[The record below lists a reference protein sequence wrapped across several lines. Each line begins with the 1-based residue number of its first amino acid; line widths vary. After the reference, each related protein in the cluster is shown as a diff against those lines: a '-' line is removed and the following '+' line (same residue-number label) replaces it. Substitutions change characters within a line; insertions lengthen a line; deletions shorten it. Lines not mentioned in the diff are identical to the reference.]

1 MNTQAERLTSRRDA
15 RVSGF
20 TYLKKLAAWV
30 ELKREAYR
38 AHRHEMELRDA
49 LRALSPE
56 LLKDIGVA
64 LDATGDALLDLAT
77 RNPHVIVSNILDQP
91 PRYHDPS

>member
-20 TYLKKLAAWV
+20 TYLKKLTAWI

-38 AHRHEMELRDA
+38 THRHEMKLRDA
-49 LRALSPE
+49 LRELSPE
-56 LLKDIGVA
+56 LLQDIGIA
-64 LDATGDALLDLAT
+64 LDAAGDPVVNIAS
-77 RNPHVIVSNILDQP
+77 RNPHVIVANILDQP